1 MVIQQMKLMN
11 NLLNDLQIDNLFT
24 KRYKLTNLL

>member
-11 NLLNDLQIDNLFT
+11 NLLNNLQIDNLFT